1 MKKPPRLQSAI
12 LAVFPYRPFV
22 NFYLDRASSG
32 QVRCKVI
39 RATLDYL
46 CLYGGDYERSDACQV
61 SNQWL

>member
-1 MKKPPRLQSAI
+1 MKKPPRSQLAI

-39 RATLDYL
+39 RATL
-46 CLYGGDYERSDACQV
+46 CLYGGNYERSDACQV

>member
-1 MKKPPRLQSAI
+1 MKKPPGSQPAI

-39 RATLDYL
+39 RAIFDYL
-46 CLYGGDYERSDACQV
+46 CR
-61 SNQWL
+61 